1 MGMKDWLDKAK
12 KIAQEQLTP
21 EPTDPEAVRKKKKA
35 DAEKTFKMT
44 TDAIKLAKKGMDG
57 YKAASD
63 KIDALTDAAA
73 EKTLVI
79 ADKAKPLADKVDGAF
94 DAASDK
100 AKGAFDFVKDKVSDG
115 ARAVTDGAKAV
126 GNKVGNKSGE
136 PKVKPEATP
145 KPSSN
150 KPSTGS
156 SLLDFLSPAVP
167 ETDATKPK
175 KPTDTPKP

>member
-44 TDAIKLAKKGMDG
+44 TGAIKLAKKGMDG

-73 EKTLVI
+73 EKTIVI
-79 ADKAKPLADKVDGAF
+79 ADKAKPLADKVDGAL

-100 AKGAFDFVKDKVSDG
+100 AKGAFDFVKDKV
-115 ARAVTDGAKAV
+115 TDGAKAV
-126 GNKVGNKSGE
+126 GNKVGNNKSAE
-136 PKVKPEATP
+136 PKPPATP
-145 KPSSN
+145 KPPST

-156 SLLDFLSPAVP
+156 SLLDFITPAVP